1 MGKLNCL
8 LIANEDDILTIRS
21 DLSELKKIID
31 NWLFDSFSQFY
42 TSFQDFLTPLYF
54 GMIVVNDS
62 IEYKL

>member
-31 NWLFDSFSQFY
+31 NWLFDSFSQFLHI
-42 TSFQDFLTPLYF
+42 FPRLFNPPLF
-54 GMIVVNDS
+54 WHDCGQ
-62 IEYKL
+62 